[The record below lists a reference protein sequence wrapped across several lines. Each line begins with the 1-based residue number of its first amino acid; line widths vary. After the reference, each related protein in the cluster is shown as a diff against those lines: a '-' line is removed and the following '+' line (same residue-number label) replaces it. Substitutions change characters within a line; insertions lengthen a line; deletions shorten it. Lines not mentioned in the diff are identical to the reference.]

1 MKKPHIPLETL
12 QAQAMACHACPLADG
27 RTNVVFGTGNPQAR
41 VLIVGEA
48 PGKNED
54 LQGVPFV
61 GAAGQYLNELLAY
74 AGLRRED
81 VYIANVLKCRP
92 PGNRNPLPS
101 EIEVCTPFL
110 REQTRTIDPLFI
122 VTLGNFAT
130 KFILKTDRGITG
142 LHGKLYQTGK
152 FKVFPVFHPAAA
164 IYDRRKR
171 TDLEDD
177 FATLGEYLLQE
188 GIVARTPQSVVRE
201 AEAHARAQAAG
212 AAVPGASAAPGAS
225 GGLEAAGL
233 GDAPVDSAPGAA
245 ESAAPESSTSHAGEQ
260 ESLLL

>member
-1 MKKPHIPLETL
+1 MKRPHIPLETL
-12 QAQAMACHACPLADG
+12 QAQAEACRACPLAEG
-27 RTNVVFGTGNPQAR
+27 RTHVVFGTGNPQAR

-54 LQGVPFV
+54 LQGIPFV
-61 GAAGQYLNELLAY
+61 GAAGKYLNELLAY

-92 PGNRNPLPS
+92 PGNRNPMPS

-110 REQTRTIDPLFI
+110 REQTRTIDPAFI

-152 FKVFPVFHPAAA
+152 FMVFPVFHPAAA

-171 TDLEDD
+171 ADLEDD
-177 FATLGEYLLQE
+177 FATLGEHLLQA
-188 GIVARTPQSVVRE
+188 GVVARTPQSVVRE
-201 AEAHARAQAAG
+201 AKAMADAQLAANGVAVGTGPAPTGISHGQESSAAG
-212 AAVPGASAAPGAS
+212 APLS
-225 GGLEAAGL
+225 E
-233 GDAPVDSAPGAA
+233 
-245 ESAAPESSTSHAGEQ
+245 SHAGEQ
-260 ESLLL
+260 ESLQF